1 MSVKLFS
8 QDNLTFFTHCSTHFT
23 FIFSLQVVITR
34 VNTWSTWLCFS
45 SDLVIFVSVS
55 RNLNSFSFFRKKKQ
69 TKKPKKNRPKKQQ
82 NKIIIKKKRK
92 KKKKEGTSSNKRFSK
107 ILHLSF
113 NKFITWTVQFS
124 QSYNKFLDSNGS

>member
-55 RNLNSFSFFRKKKQ
+55 RNLNSFSFFRKKNRPKNQ
-69 TKKPKKNRPKKQQ
+69 KKNRPKKQQ
-82 NKIIIKKKRK
+82 NKIIIKKKKEK
-92 KKKKEGTSSNKRFSK
+92 KKRRVLLQINGFPKFYTCRSTNL
-107 ILHLSF
+107 LHGQFNSVKATISF
-113 NKFITWTVQFS
+113 
-124 QSYNKFLDSNGS
+124 